1 CWAPSTARPSAS
13 PRSPAASGST
23 CFTFIRPWPG
33 RGSAPCSSTRW
44 SGSPAAVAL
53 RGLLPTSVT
62 ARSISSAA
70 GAFRR
75 GNAIASRSAA
85 SGWRTPPWT
94 SSSLR
99 RSARNEPTR
108 GADPVSAEAPHR
120 GRDRRHRGRHRA
132 GAQLLPLVTRSG
144 AQAMEKPDPPFPKH
158 WLYYIV
164 LKYAVIAAAVVIAL
178 YVASQ
183 FL

>member
-1 CWAPSTARPSAS
+1 MRSSDSPAPGAPRGSRPTSATAR
-13 PRSPAASGST
+13 RT
-23 CFTFIRPWPG
+23 
-33 RGSAPCSSTRW
+33 
-44 SGSPAAVAL
+44 
-53 RGLLPTSVT
+53 
-62 ARSISSAA
+62 SSAA
-70 GAFRR
+70 GASRQ
-75 GNAIASRSAA
+75 GNATACRWAA
-85 SGWRTPPWT
+85 SGWRTPPWK
-94 SSSLR
+94 SGSLR

-144 AQAMEKPDPPFPKH
+144 AQAMEKPDTPFPKH

-164 LKYAVIAAAVVIAL
+164 LKYAVTAAAVATAL

-183 FL
+183 LLRARHHAL